1 MVFKESMFAAMY
13 SRIKTKKNEPDPPH
27 SGDFQGTF
35 LKVPAKKTCRMGSPY
50 VLAYGAHVLEYSAP
64 GMPLIARVLEYH
76 SG

>member
-1 MVFKESMFAAMY
+1 M
-13 SRIKTKKNEPDPPH
+13 RIHCDPRPPRTPAI
-27 SGDFQGTF
+27 FR
-35 LKVPAKKTCRMGSPY
+35 VPAKKTCRMGSPY